1 MEVTM
6 SAVTTI
12 RPRGRPVTARA
23 LAYWAATA
31 LVAAEL
37 GVGGVWDVARTPQV
51 REIVG
56 VLGYPG
62 YFLVILGVWKI
73 LGAATLLAP
82 RLPRVKEWAY
92 AGAMFTYTGG
102 IASHLA
108 VRDGHT
114 GEMAILAGMAVL
126 AVLSWTLRPPAR
138 RVIITA

>member
-6 SAVTTI
+6 SAVNTI
-12 RPRGRPVTARA
+12 RLRGRPGTARA
-23 LAYWAATA
+23 VAYWAATA

-37 GVGGVWDVARTPQV
+37 GVGGGWDVARTQQV
-51 REIVG
+51 REVVG

-73 LGAATLLAP
+73 LGAAALLAP

-92 AGAMFTYTGG
+92 AGAMFTYTGA

-114 GEMAILAGMAVL
+114 GELAILSVMAVL
-126 AVLSWTLRPPAR
+126 AAVSWTLRPAAR
-138 RVIITA
+138 RVTTAR

>member
-1 MEVTM
+1 M
-6 SAVTTI
+6 SAVHVDY
-12 RPRGRPVTARA
+12 GRAITARA
-23 LAYWAATA
+23 VTYWVATT

-56 VLGYPG
+56 VLRYPE

-73 LGAATLLAP
+73 LGAAALLAP

-92 AGAMFTYTGG
+92 AGAMFTYTGA

-108 VRDGHT
+108 VGDGHT
-114 GEMAILAGMAVL
+114 GELAILSVMALL
-126 AVLSWTLRPPAR
+126 AVVSWTLRPPAR
-138 RVIITA
+138 RVVTPR